1 MITSM
6 WIIFLALFP
15 FHASVSL
22 ESYSWVL
29 MAIFPET
36 SWRYL
41 TSKIDPTICPGSL
54 SLLLPLVHGPWNPGV
69 LFPSLPLSLQL
80 LHHELVHAL
89 WSNQNGLHT
98 VPKHAVIPVLC
109 LEYLGGHTV
118 TVTFF
123 KKRVFVLTH
132 YIFAQRPRI
141 VQSILCPI
149 SLPKPGHHRAEDLS
163 SFLGSTWPKVCAGG
177 DGISRFTVQPSPQS
191 LGSILQR
198 RR

>member
-1 MITSM
+1 MDY
-6 WIIFLALFP
+6 FL
-15 FHASVSL
+15 SSL
-22 ESYSWVL
+22 PLSCQCLPGVL
-29 MAIFPET
+29 LLSPDGLLAIFPET

-41 TSKIDPTICPGSL
+41 TSRIDPTICPGSL
-54 SLLLPLVHGPWNPGV
+54 PLLLPLIHGPWNPGV

-80 LHHELVHAL
+80 LHHEHIHAL
-89 WSNQNGLHT
+89 WSNQNGLRT

-109 LEYLGGHTV
+109 LEYLGEHTV

-123 KKRVFVLTH
+123 KKRVLVLTH
-132 YIFAQRPRI
+132 YRFAQRPRI

-149 SLPKPGHHRAEDLS
+149 SLPKPGHHPAE
-163 SFLGSTWPKVCAGG
+163 VCAGG
-177 DGISRFTVQPSPQS
+177 DGTSRFTVQPSPQS